1 MELSGGSKN
10 LQFTW
15 KELDFKTTSGYFI
28 GYSEKSK
35 GYIFYYPTHSMEIVE
50 SRNARFIEN
59 SETSGNEE
67 PQNVVIE
74 EVRMEILLPITS
86 KVVPTIVIQPNNV

>member
-1 MELSGGSKN
+1 
-10 LQFTW
+10 
-15 KELDFKTTSGYFI
+15 
-28 GYSEKSK
+28 
-35 GYIFYYPTHSMEIVE
+35 MEIVE

-74 EVRMEILLPITS
+74 EVRIEIPLPITS